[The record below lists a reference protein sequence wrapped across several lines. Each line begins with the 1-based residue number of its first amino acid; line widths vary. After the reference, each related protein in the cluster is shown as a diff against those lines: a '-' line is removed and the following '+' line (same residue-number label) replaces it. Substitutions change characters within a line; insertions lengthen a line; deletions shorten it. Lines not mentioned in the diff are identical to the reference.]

1 MEIIIIPKEIL
12 NSEYDQKLYLFKTKV
27 SNKHLIYLFKYKG
40 YYVFHVRFNFII
52 EPFLYK
58 VIQYVK
64 DSFKEN
70 DQNVLNLK
78 F

>member
-27 SNKHLIYLFKYKG
+27 SNKNLIYLFKYNEF
-40 YYVFHVRFNFII
+40 YVYHVRFNFNIQ
-52 EPFLYK
+52 PFLYK

-70 DQNVLNLK
+70 DQNLIN
-78 F
+78 

>member
-12 NSEYDQKLYLFKTKV
+12 NSEYDQKLFIFKTKV

-40 YYVFHVRFNFII
+40 YYVFHVRFDFMI

-70 DQNVLNLK
+70 DKNVINL
-78 F
+78 